1 MDMWEH
7 AYYLQYKN
15 KKEKWIVNFWEM
27 VNWGDVARRLE
38 NAVCVD
44 LALEPESARVSARGC
59 AASEADPDGQDRKA
73 PKPAKADA
81 GTAVHPG

>member
-1 MDMWEH
+1 MWEH

-44 LALEPESARVSARGC
+44 LALEPEAGPSIAARLRRVGSG
-59 AASEADPDGQDRKA
+59 S
-73 PKPAKADA
+73 
-81 GTAVHPG
+81 T

>member
-44 LALEPESARVSARGC
+44 LALEPESRTSVGARLRRVG
-59 AASEADPDGQDRKA
+59 G
-73 PKPAKADA
+73 
-81 GTAVHPG
+81 